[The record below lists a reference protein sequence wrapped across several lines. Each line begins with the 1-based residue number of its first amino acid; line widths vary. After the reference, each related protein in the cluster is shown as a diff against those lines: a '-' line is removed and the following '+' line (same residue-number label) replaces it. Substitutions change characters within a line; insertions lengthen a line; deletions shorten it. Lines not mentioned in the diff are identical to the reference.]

1 MSYYKDYISFGK
13 WILSEFKKYRYGN
26 DESGDILESIW
37 SSGLSK
43 LKSGYSVSKLL
54 SEASIQEQMDAL
66 QKYKSIVENKP
77 F

>member
-1 MSYYKDYISFGK
+1 MSDSKDIIRFGK

-26 DESGDILESIW
+26 EGSGDILESIW